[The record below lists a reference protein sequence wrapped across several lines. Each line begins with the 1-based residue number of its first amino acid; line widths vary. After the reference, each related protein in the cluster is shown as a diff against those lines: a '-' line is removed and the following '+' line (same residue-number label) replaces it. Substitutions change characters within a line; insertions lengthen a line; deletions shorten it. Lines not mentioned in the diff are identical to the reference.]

1 MEAKD
6 LQDGY
11 YDARPTCWGLTETK
25 NGVPQYA
32 IEFEVTVQTEA
43 GPEAVSVLHKQGF
56 GNDKGFEILVEQLR
70 VCGWQGSDFN
80 TVELDATKSVRINI
94 GRDDYG
100 VKVKGVYGQ
109 RSAVERYALKDDK
122 KQAAVAEL
130 NQRLRAM
137 GLAAPATSTASVA
150 HPAHPSN
157 AAPKAA
163 PAQRAAQA
171 PAAARSAAP
180 QTAPQAAAPQ
190 AAQRPAPARP
200 QRPAQPRQAPQ
211 EEGGWFPGN
220 EPAPEETPF

>member
-1 MEAKD
+1 MNASD
-6 LQDGY
+6 LSDGY

-32 IEFEVTVQTEA
+32 IEFEVMVQTEA

-109 RSAVERYALKDDK
+109 RSVVERFALKDDK

-137 GLAAPATSTASVA
+137 GLAAPATSPASVA

-163 PAQRAAQA
+163 PAQRPPQAQ
-171 PAAARSAAP
+171 P
-180 QTAPQAAAPQ
+180 QRPAPQAAASQ
-190 AAQRPAPARP
+190 TAQRPAPARP
-200 QRPAQPRQAPQ
+200 QRATQPRQAAQ